1 MSSEPQHVA
10 ASMLRTPPEDESL
23 LARVEDLQLYFD
35 TNRGVVKALDGVNFD
50 IYEGEI
56 LALVGETG
64 CGKSI
69 TARSFLQL
77 VPSPPGRYPSGRI
90 LLRSEESC
98 GDCSG
103 SGCGACHET
112 GRRFDDMLAV
122 PKSRMSRIRGKR
134 IAMIFQDP
142 KTALNPS
149 IVVKE
154 QVAESILAHRSGEV
168 LLEAGVDPTRL
179 NPIVREFVRNEAD
192 TDRSFVKSLLASVPP
207 LRKHKRA
214 IRSVIDDRVVDVLRK
229 TQIPSPHEAANS
241 YPHELSGG
249 QQQRVMIAMALVAK
263 PDLLIADEA
272 TTALDVTTQARIL
285 ELIRDIQT
293 ENNTS
298 LLYITHDLDLVSDIA
313 DRIAVMYAGSI
324 AEIGDVDQVY
334 ATPLHPYTEGL
345 IGSIPSEARLGKRL
359 REIDGSIPDLTDPP
373 EGCRFCTRCPEVMDH
388 CCDEDP
394 PVVEERPGQLV
405 ACHLYPSGTPRADR
419 AVEEAAEE

>member
-207 LRKHKRA
+207 LRKHKQA
-214 IRSVIDDRVVDVLRK
+214 IRSVIDERVVDVLRK